1 MSRIP
6 YKPNKWDYP
15 RFVAFSIIYV
25 AFLILFSPFFLM
37 EWLWGEY
44 IELASSE
51 YSKNHPEHCPT
62 CKQRMAS

>member
-25 AFLILFSPFFLM
+25 AFLILFSPFFFFFDGVAL
-37 EWLWGEY
+37 GR
-44 IELASSE
+44 I
-51 YSKNHPEHCPT
+51 HRT
-62 CKQRMAS
+62 RIF